1 MSKGN
6 TKTEEAGK
14 ANSSAAHVEDVD
26 GVEIV
31 TVTPGVEDS
40 EDFADDFDES
50 HIPPVEPKHS
60 FSKLCKHVFYDKV
73 CPVGI
78 DLKSYLPLLLILLS
92 EGITSSSVSSYMGYL
107 VVDVGAA
114 STTDEAGTWS
124 GILMSSFFL
133 CQFISSFAMGFFSDN
148 FGRRPTLLIGVF
160 GSFATQLCFGFSTNI
175 WMAIALRGANG
186 LLNGNVSVAK
196 VCIAEISDKD
206 NRVKAFTY
214 VGLMVGAGRII
225 GSTLGG
231 YTARPA
237 IEYSDTFTSDGFFGK
252 FPYAL
257 SNICVSSIILFTFVV
272 ALLFIKETSK
282 VLEMK
287 RAERARKRRLKK
299 QKKTKKSYGL
309 DRSASPDTSEHDGI
323 SMDKINGLKS
333 GSPFEEGHEHS
344 LLKSADTNKK
354 PQNNGTDVQNSEI
367 ELENF
372 EEEKKKKGLRWFCEK
387 VKENRYTILV
397 VVMYALGSFV
407 QMTTFS
413 QISTWTV
420 ATIKSGGL
428 DFTPRDV
435 GLTTAIGGVATV
447 LSLFFVSG
455 AVIRVLSIITTTRLS
470 GLILVPVLACMPLG
484 NNIARHGTKAGVWGL
499 EGVLVFLW
507 QGTVQILFNTVNV
520 LIPNSVPNSKL
531 AMAQASAQAS
541 GAVAKAIGPT
551 VIGIILEWSLLPG
564 RRFPLNYFLT
574 FFILAFVCF
583 VYFILSFFVPKSM
596 NYPYGVYEKMLQ
608 EENEKKEKEKEKK
621 DGGDSASANGKSKTK
636 K

>member
-1 MSKGN
+1 MTS
-6 TKTEEAGK
+6 
-14 ANSSAAHVEDVD
+14 
-26 GVEIV
+26 
-31 TVTPGVEDS
+31 
-40 EDFADDFDES
+40 ADDPEDD
-50 HIPPVEPKHS
+50 VPKQGEDRS
-60 FSKLCKHVFYDKV
+60 FCTRFKQAILGIL
-73 CPVGI
+73 CPVNI
-78 DLKSYLPLLLILLS
+78 DLKAYTPLLLILLS
-92 EGITSSSVSSYMGYL
+92 EGITSSSVNSYIGYL
-107 VVDVGAA
+107 IVDVGAA

-124 GILMSSFFL
+124 GILTSSFFL
-133 CQFISSFAMGFFSDN
+133 CQFISSFAMGFISDN

-186 LLNGNVSVAK
+186 LLNGNIGVVK
-196 VCIAEISDKD
+196 TCIAELTDKT

-272 ALLFIKETSK
+272 ALLFTKETSK

-299 QKKTKKSYGL
+299 YSYQSLDKKTT
-309 DRSASPDTSEHDGI
+309 PDIPEHDSGI
-323 SMDKINGLKS
+323 ILNDMSRPETPEHDNRSDSFLKES
-333 GSPFEEGHEHS
+333 SE
-344 LLKSADTNKK
+344 KSEDDGVTVV
-354 PQNNGTDVQNSEI
+354 PLVDSEDND
-367 ELENF
+367 EKEK
-372 EEEKKKKGLRWFCEK
+372 EEEEESVSDSAERVNEQKKKGLRWFCGK
-387 VKENRYTILV
+387 VNENKYTIITVTLYTLASV
-397 VVMYALGSFV
+397 V
-407 QMTTFS
+407 QITTFS
-413 QISTWTV
+413 QIATWSV
-420 ATIKSGGL
+420 ASVKSGGL

-447 LSLFFVSG
+447 FSLFFIAGPVIKVMSVVR
-455 AVIRVLSIITTTRLS
+455 AVRLMGIILM
-470 GLILVPVLACMPLG
+470 PVLACMPLG

-541 GAVAKAIGPT
+541 SAIGKAIGPT
-551 VIGIILEWSLLPG
+551 VIGTILEWSLLPG

-574 FFILAFVCF
+574 FFILAFVCL
-583 VYFILSFFVPKSM
+583 VYSVLTFFLPVSI

-608 EENEKKEKEKEKK
+608 EENEKKEKEH
-621 DGGDSASANGKSKTK
+621 DSSNNNNNSD
-636 K
+636 